1 MSPTRLDVE
10 LKTKLDLAKIE
21 NDRVKAL
28 VKMECL
34 MLDEVSMWET
44 ADAPLHTQTLGST
57 SKLVK

>member
-1 MSPTRLDVE
+1 ME

-28 VKMECL
+28 IRMECL

-44 ADAPLHTQTLGST
+44 ADAPLHTPTLGST
-57 SKLVK
+57 RKLVK